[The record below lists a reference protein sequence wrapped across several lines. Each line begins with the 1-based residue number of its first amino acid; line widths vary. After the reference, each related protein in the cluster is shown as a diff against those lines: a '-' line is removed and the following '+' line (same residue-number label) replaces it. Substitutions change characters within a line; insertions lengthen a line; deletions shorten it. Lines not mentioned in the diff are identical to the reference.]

1 MLLLNQSSSVTLT
14 GLLETFSGSASGK
27 ACCRAAMGALHK
39 ERSRPRRG
47 SAVACVVVDACLGGW
62 SGEIA
67 GGQAPF
73 GAWRGD
79 ACRRLRTCGP
89 CRESRCSARPAS
101 APRLRAQHG
110 RRHSVVSLS
119 LRLPG
124 SVLLSCA
131 LVLLCAGP
139 RRPHA
144 MRRGDPGS
152 GSREPPAFS
161 FLPARPVAL
170 GFGTTRDGRHGVT
183 DHDGP
188 GAFVR
193 PQVRRAAR
201 HVWRAPLKS

>member
-1 MLLLNQSSSVTLT
+1 M
-14 GLLETFSGSASGK
+14 
-27 ACCRAAMGALHK
+27 
-39 ERSRPRRG
+39 
-47 SAVACVVVDACLGGW
+47 VVDACLGGW

-152 GSREPPAFS
+152 YNGRVPPAFS
-161 FLPARPVAL
+161 FLPARCAPCRPRSRYDEGWTWTTTGLAL
-170 GFGTTRDGRHGVT
+170 
-183 DHDGP
+183 P
-188 GAFVR
+188 YA
-193 PQVRRAAR
+193 RRFAAPLATCGAR
-201 HVWRAPLKS
+201 HRKARLAIRGPRPASIVASF

>member
-1 MLLLNQSSSVTLT
+1 M
-14 GLLETFSGSASGK
+14 
-27 ACCRAAMGALHK
+27 
-39 ERSRPRRG
+39 
-47 SAVACVVVDACLGGW
+47 VVDACLGGW

-89 CRESRCSARPAS
+89 CRESRCSARPAP

-170 GFGTTRDGRHGVT
+170 GFGTTRDGRHG
-183 DHDGP
+183 P
-188 GAFVR
+188 
-193 PQVRRAAR
+193 RRAWRFRTPAGSPRRSPRVAR
-201 HVWRAPLKS
+201 ATEKLGSQSGVPDPPPLSLVFESRAAGRRVGPRTRTVWVSFEARSIV